1 MPSVQLA
8 PADAPAWAA
17 LPHYRLATPSEADTT
32 PVNRSADLSA
42 NCHLQYD
49 KRTVTH
55 LLVSLIVIAMLVPR
69 CVCLYDL
76 LYMYTLLFVE
86 LELRTGMGNLI

>member
-55 LLVSLIVIAMLVPR
+55 LLVTLIVIAMFLGV
-69 CVCLYDL
+69 CVCMTFCTCIHCCSLSW
-76 LYMYTLLFVE
+76 
-86 LELRTGMGNLI
+86 N